1 MKTSLSVL
9 SIHNKPIVTTYGM
22 REIVLTILNFPHLL
36 VIKTTEVHIF
46 V

>member
-1 MKTSLSVL
+1 MKTSLSV
-9 SIHNKPIVTTYGM
+9 IPIDNKPIITTHGM
-22 REIVLTILNFPHLL
+22 REIGLTILNFPRLL